1 MMNRIFLMGRLTK
14 DPEIRYSQGD
24 NPIAIARYSLA
35 VEKKQKREDGIK
47 ADFFNVVA
55 FDRLGDFAAKYLRKG
70 IKIVL
75 SGRVQT
81 GTYDN
86 KDGVR
91 MPFFEVVAELQ
102 EFAESKSA
110 MQTTDPSRADD
121 RDRYPAEGGFLQ
133 IPDNLDDLPFD

>member
-1 MMNRIFLMGRLTK
+1 MNKIFLMGRLTK

-35 VEKKQKREDGIK
+35 VDKKQKREDGIK

-81 GTYDN
+81 
-86 KDGVR
+86 
-91 MPFFEVVAELQ
+91 
-102 EFAESKSA
+102 
-110 MQTTDPSRADD
+110 
-121 RDRYPAEGGFLQ
+121 
-133 IPDNLDDLPFD
+133 

>member
-1 MMNRIFLMGRLTK
+1 MNKIFLMGRLTK

-35 VEKKQKREDGIK
+35 VDKKQKREDGIK

-102 EFAESKSA
+102 EFAESKNA
-110 MQTTDPSRADD
+110 MQTADSSRADD
-121 RDRYPAEGGFLQ
+121 RDSYPLEGGFLQ
-133 IPDNLDDLPFD
+133 IPDNLEDLPFD

>member
-1 MMNRIFLMGRLTK
+1 M
-14 DPEIRYSQGD
+14 
-24 NPIAIARYSLA
+24 
-35 VEKKQKREDGIK
+35 
-47 ADFFNVVA
+47 VA

-86 KDGVR
+86 KEGVR

-110 MQTTDPSRADD
+110 VQTADPSRADD

>member
-1 MMNRIFLMGRLTK
+1 MNKIFLMGRLTK

-35 VEKKQKREDGIK
+35 VDKKQKREDGIK

-86 KDGVR
+86 KEGVR

-133 IPDNLDDLPFD
+133 IPDNLEDLPFS